1 MANNIIEIKIKTS
14 KTIWYYLFLF
24 LVKINL
30 ITLLPYLSNKKL
42 LTVTFN
48 DGSFKHITFGEI
60 KIEYLEK

>member
-1 MANNIIEIKIKTS
+1 MAISEVIIKVKTT

-24 LVKINL
+24 LVKLNL

-48 DGSFKHITFGEI
+48 DGSCKHIIFGEI